1 MNKLYTIGITV
12 HADDGEEDA
21 LYPQHPL
28 LYVERDIVEIIH
40 HLGLVPYLIPVFR
53 DGSIPILDHLDGFI
67 ITGGGY
73 LSPHLNNDDLG
84 KLEATSKDRY
94 ITEKK
99 IIQYA
104 IMQDLPLIGICRGA
118 QMINEVLG
126 GSLKNITNGD
136 IEHFQERKMLSLD
149 KTIHDIEINSESNL
163 FNIINKK
170 ILPVNSLHRQQMT
183 DLGNDLMISALSKED
198 KIIEAFESV
207 KHRFLFGFQFHPEK
221 LWNTHQVWQDFFKAF
236 AEAVQINKTN

>member
-1 MNKLYTIGITV
+1 
-12 HADDGEEDA
+12 
-21 LYPQHPL
+21 
-28 LYVERDIVEIIH
+28 
-40 HLGLVPYLIPVFR
+40 
-53 DGSIPILDHLDGFI
+53 
-67 ITGGGY
+67 
-73 LSPHLNNDDLG
+73 LG

-104 IMQDLPLIGICRGA
+104 ITRDIPLIGICRGA

-149 KTIHDIEINSESNL
+149 KTIHEIEISSKSIL
-163 FNIINKK
+163 FNILNRKV
-170 ILPVNSLHRQQMT
+170 LPVNSQHRQQIAT
-183 DLGNDLMISALSKED
+183 LGKDLAVSALSKQD
-198 KIIEAFESV
+198 KIIEGFESV

-221 LWNTHQVWQDFFKAF
+221 LWKNHQAWQNF
-236 AEAVQINKTN
+236 